1 MVTEFEQ
8 PVSESSIRIS
18 IFYAAA
24 ASEYKFHKMGIENWQ
39 PIGIEL
45 GIL

>member
-1 MVTEFEQ
+1 MVIEFEQ

-24 ASEYKFHKMGIENWQ
+24 ASEYKLQ
-39 PIGIEL
+39 PTGIEL